1 MESGTIPLLF
11 LCKGQKMLEGI
22 IRESIGKSNAKKLK
36 RDGYLIANIYAK
48 GVENIHAAFKQGDF
62 IRTVRRKEKLAF
74 PVKVGDKELEVVIQE
89 YQLHPVTGDI
99 QHVDLRV
106 AIPGEVTD
114 YLVPVKTVGTP
125 KGLKNKGVLVITKR
139 RLRVRGPIEKV
150 PANFTLDVS
159 DLDRDESIL
168 VRDIEVPEGCK
179 MMDRPHVSVCGVIKS
194 R

>member
-1 MESGTIPLLF
+1 
-11 LCKGQKMLEGI
+11 MLEGI
-22 IRESIGKSNAKKLK
+22 IRESIGKSDAKKLK

-48 GVENIHAAFKQGDF
+48 GVDNIHAAFKQGDF

-106 AIPGEVTD
+106 AIPGVVTD

-139 RLRVRGPIEKV
+139 RLKVRGPIEKI

-168 VRDIEVPEGCK
+168 VRDIEVPEGCR
-179 MMDRPHVSVCGVIKS
+179 MMDRPHVSVCGVIKA